1 MNKQTKQIT
10 VEVLTASEGMWITQ
24 ASETDDRVF
33 AKTLRLAI
41 NDDADNWT
49 EWTNEQKT
57 AYEEEQAQKAEEA
70 RKALE
75 EAEKAEQEQTGEQ
88 PTEEGTAEEQTG
100 ETADGETESEQAT
113 E

>member
-24 ASETDDRVF
+24 ASETDDRLF

-41 NDDADNWT
+41 NDDIDNWA
-49 EWTNEQKT
+49 EWTEEQKT
-57 AYEEEQAQKAEEA
+57 AFEAEQAQKAEEA

-75 EAEKAEQEQTGEQ
+75 EAEQA
-88 PTEEGTAEEQTG
+88 TEEPTNDAPAEET
-100 ETADGETESEQAT
+100 EQAT

>member
-24 ASETDDRVF
+24 ASETDDRLF

-41 NDDADNWT
+41 NDDIDNWA
-49 EWTNEQKT
+49 EWPEEQKT
-57 AYEEEQAQKAEEA
+57 DFEAEQAQKAEEA

-75 EAEKAEQEQTGEQ
+75 EAEQA
-88 PTEEGTAEEQTG
+88 TEEPTGDATAEEA
-100 ETADGETESEQAT
+100 E
-113 E
+113 

>member
-24 ASETDDRVF
+24 ASETDDRIF
-33 AKTLRLAI
+33 CKTLRLAI
-41 NDDADNWT
+41 NDDAENWT
-49 EWTNEQKT
+49 EWADEQKT

-75 EAEKAEQEQTGEQ
+75 EAEKAEQEQSSEQ
-88 PTEEGTAEEQTG
+88 QSEEDETDEEQSS
-100 ETADGETESEQAT
+100 ESTEEQAT

>member
-33 AKTLRLAI
+33 GKTLRLAI

-49 EWTNEQKT
+49 EWTDEQKT

-75 EAEKAEQEQTGEQ
+75 EAEKAEQEQSSEQ
-88 PTEEGTAEEQTG
+88 PTEEGETAEEG
-100 ETADGETESEQAT
+100 ATESEQAT

>member
-24 ASETDDRVF
+24 ASETDDRLF

-41 NDDADNWT
+41 NDDIDNWT
-49 EWTNEQKT
+49 EWTDEQKNT
-57 AYEEEQAQKAEEA
+57 FEAEQAQKAEEA
-70 RKALE
+70 RKALA
-75 EAEKAEQEQTGEQ
+75 EAEQATDE
-88 PTEEGTAEEQTG
+88 PTSDTPAEEG
-100 ETADGETESEQAT
+100 ETADAETEQAT